1 MVLKEQMVRGSHFD
15 KNCSKKMTKEYFAR
29 DQTYASALEAL
40 TCASVMPDG
49 KGSHAG
55 FKHAVHEAL
64 TQHPLVLLLAVRS
77 VSFHWEDMR
86 RSLENL
92 LLPIDWSFS

>member
-15 KNCSKKMTKEYFAR
+15 KNCSKKMTKENFAR

-64 TQHPLVLLLAVRS
+64 TRHPLVLLLAVRS
-77 VSFHWEDMR
+77 VTFR
-86 RSLENL
+86 GCR
-92 LLPIDWSFS
+92 FTGRT